1 LNGTTRQSIS
11 RYNFV
16 VPVWLRA
23 SGRSIVQHR
32 QLTRHPFN
40 MEEPLTLPSIHAFPP
55 FFTRQPNAQT
65 YATQKTAWTN
75 LILNY
80 YRSNR
85 LWRIDVN
92 QETIEKIPIFSNKQI
107 QRTPPRGRTRLI
119 LGKIKMEFLQELVNG
134 MVENGQAEW
143 VGKNTRVQ
151 ALLFWYKP
159 EEWANMISNWVNPRR
174 FCVQEIILTFRS
186 MRRDRRIQC

>member
-1 LNGTTRQSIS
+1 
-11 RYNFV
+11 
-16 VPVWLRA
+16 
-23 SGRSIVQHR
+23 
-32 QLTRHPFN
+32 

-55 FFTRQPNAQT
+55 FFTRQPNAQI
-65 YATQKTAWTN
+65 YETQKTTWTN

-92 QETIEKIPIFSNKQI
+92 QETIEKIPIFSNNQI
-107 QRTPPRGRTRLI
+107 QRTPPRRVARLI

-159 EEWANMISNWVNPRR
+159 EEWANMISSWVNPRH
-174 FCVQEIILTFRS
+174 FYVQGIILTFRS

>member
-1 LNGTTRQSIS
+1 
-11 RYNFV
+11 
-16 VPVWLRA
+16 
-23 SGRSIVQHR
+23 
-32 QLTRHPFN
+32 
-40 MEEPLTLPSIHAFPP
+40 MEEPLTLPSIHGFPP

-107 QRTPPRGRTRLI
+107 QRTPPRGVTRLI
-119 LGKIKMEFLQELVNG
+119 LGKIKMEFLQELVND

-159 EEWANMISNWVNPRR
+159 DEWANMISNWVNPCR